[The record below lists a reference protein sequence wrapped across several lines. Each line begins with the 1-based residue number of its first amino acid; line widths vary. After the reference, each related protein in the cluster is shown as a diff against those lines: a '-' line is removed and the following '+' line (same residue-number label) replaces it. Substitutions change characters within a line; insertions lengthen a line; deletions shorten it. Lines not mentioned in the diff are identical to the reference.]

1 MEQTR
6 DPRHL
11 PKSEQPKSE
20 QPKSEQQRWLWIL
33 LLVGLPLTSATVW
46 LTQSDFPARVERF
59 QHQAFSSL
67 KPPYRYPY
75 DLSDYRNPASLR
87 EREIGF
93 YQEKIRNNPEGGL
106 DRAYLAS
113 TYLGMAKTTG
123 EGSWYLLAEQTAKES
138 LARLS
143 VDNPSAISTLA
154 RVAEARHDFAIALRL
169 TQQITDERDVLSIKT
184 TSNLATGKL
193 TEASQAADQL
203 VDLSLN
209 TSAFL
214 LQALVRNAQGKEQA
228 LESFNYALEVEEAG
242 EVSTSARIRT
252 LLGRFYYER
261 GQLKMA
267 RDLYEEALKILP
279 EYPLALTNLAQ
290 LDIRQ
295 GRYDA
300 AVRRY
305 DQIPSGVPTVYNPL
319 ILRGKARVKALQ
331 GDRQSAEIF
340 WSQSETLLRQ
350 SFIGGG
356 DFGHRRDLARLLLER
371 GRSKDVP
378 ETVSLMQT
386 ELKNRRDAE
395 TLDIY
400 AWALMQAG
408 QTSQAQKAIQEAIA
422 SGTRNPGILDR
433 ASVIEQAL
441 GNSTKANEYRQQL
454 IKSDPQFD
462 QQARQAI
469 GLNAGLGG

>member
-6 DPRHL
+6 EHHHFS
-11 PKSEQPKSE
+11 KSEQPQ
-20 QPKSEQQRWLWIL
+20 QPQADSQRWLWIL

-46 LTQSDFPARVERF
+46 LTQSDLPARFERF
-59 QHQAFSSL
+59 QHQAFSTL
-67 KPPYRYPY
+67 KPPYRYSY

-93 YQEKIRNNPEGGL
+93 YQDKIRKNPQGGL

-113 TYLGMAKTTG
+113 TYLGMARTTG

-154 RVAEARHDFAIALRL
+154 RVAEARHDFAVALRL

-184 TSNLATGKL
+184 TSNLATGNL
-193 TEASQAADQL
+193 SEASQAADQL

-209 TSAFL
+209 THAFL

-242 EVSTSARIRT
+242 EISTSARVRT

-267 RDLYEEALKILP
+267 RDLYEEALTILP
-279 EYPLALTNLAQ
+279 EYPLALINLAQ
-290 LDIRQ
+290 LEIRQ
-295 GRYDA
+295 GRYEA
-300 AVRRY
+300 ALRRY
-305 DQIPSGVPTVYNPL
+305 DQISSGVPTVYNPL
-319 ILRGKARVKALQ
+319 ILRGKARVRGLQ
-331 GDRQSAEIF
+331 GDRQAAATL
-340 WSQSETLLRQ
+340 WAQSETLLRQ
-350 SFIGGG
+350 SFVGAG

-371 GRSKDVP
+371 GRAEDLP
-378 ETVSLMQT
+378 EAVSLMRA
-386 ELKNRRDAE
+386 EIKNRRDAE

-400 AWALMQAG
+400 AWALMQTG
-408 QTSQAQKAIQEAIA
+408 QPLQAQTAIQKAIA

-433 ASVIEQAL
+433 AREIEQAL
-441 GNSTKANEYRQQL
+441 GNSPKANEYRQQV
-454 IKSDPQFD
+454 IKSDPQFNE
-462 QQARQAI
+462 QARQAI